1 MTESARVIAGG
12 GATDLRLQ
20 RLVSL
25 ITELNED
32 ACLGELKKMLAQGV
46 DPTELLTCF
55 MEGMRRVGEL
65 FETGRYF
72 IAALIMAGEIMRAAM
87 ELLSPHL
94 SQRVATG
101 GGGKLIIGTIQGDIH
116 DLGKNLFSLLLSC
129 HQFEVIDLGVDVAPQ
144 TFLQKALEY
153 KPDLIGISCVLTT
166 SVPSLK
172 EAVAL
177 LRQSLPEPAPP
188 VIIGGTCLDRR
199 LADFVGSDYWASD
212 AASGLKVCQLALQQH
227 RRDS

>member
-1 MTESARVIAGG
+1 MTEQAQNPA
-12 GATDLRLQ
+12 AWAKDLRLQ
-20 RLVSL
+20 RLVGQ

-32 ACLGELKKMLAQGV
+32 ACQAELNRLLDEGV
-46 DPTELLTCF
+46 EPTELLTCF

-87 ELLSPHL
+87 ETLSPHL
-94 SQRVATG
+94 GQRAAG
-101 GGGKLIIGTIQGDIH
+101 GHGGKIIIGTIQGDIH

-129 HQFEVIDLGVDVAPQ
+129 HQFEVIDLGVDVSPQ
-144 TFLQKALEY
+144 AFLQKAIEH

-172 EAVAL
+172 EAVEL
-177 LRQSLPEPAPP
+177 LRDQLPKPAPP
-188 VIIGGTCLDRR
+188 VIIGGTCLDERMAR
-199 LADFVGSDYWASD
+199 FVGSDLWASD
-212 AASGLKVCQLALQQH
+212 AANGLKICQNAL
-227 RRDS
+227 RRHAEDD